1 MSIRFVE
8 SLNMRLLSEPP
19 TAEELSEAFQAFYL
33 RSGSVISI
41 HVSNLKLKLSREASP
56 APSRSGLS
64 GRNINRDLIRGSTE
78 TAGKASG
85 SQQMLTAS
93 EVYERKR
100 ARKLLEYKRLV
111 LEEAVERKTCER
123 VYDKIWRHKSTL
135 DEVRD
140 EKLRSKTAALALV
153 GIGLRDLGIEVDA
166 NGLHTPE
173 DVQESLTPAR
183 EELSKMTVERHP
195 LAKLQHLTRAHK
207 SIVDTLYN
215 IHSSTSSADE
225 ILPTLIYTLITS
237 PFEGIDII
245 SNLNFIQRFRNLAK
259 IDGEAAYC
267 LTNLEAAITFL
278 EDVDLASLREDEA
291 AATVHDFASGSP
303 TPDIAIQAS
312 TSIVAPTSP
321 KASEATTG
329 MNKST
334 VAATSLLVPER
345 TAQTDILTQP
355 SVRHQRALS
364 NLFQPPARV
373 IGAANDAMRSSAEE
387 GLKNISTTLDNSF
400 KFLFGR
406 LREQS
411 EQDGDASIEVIVP
424 KTLDEA
430 RQLVSKPLID
440 ADTLLSETSSLAEK
454 EAENKGDPGFTEASD
469 DKLLS
474 LLAGS
479 AAGKKSA
486 PLRDQSVD
494 SIRSSGSGPSRR
506 TTANAHNTVED
517 KVKPGPK
524 SIPMSAHMPMPNPLD
539 SVRNL
544 GTTLGS
550 AFGGG
555 FRAAFSSSPTPTT
568 QERSGTHMGPD
579 VAVVGNIIAVQRSV
593 AGETLHIEPPI
604 ARFVE
609 LEHAED
615 LTIRDV
621 AELLRDYKRLAQTIQ
636 YLS

>member
-1 MSIRFVE
+1 M
-8 SLNMRLLSEPP
+8 LNLRLSSEPT
-19 TAEELSEAFQAFYL
+19 TADELSEAFQAFYL
-33 RSGSVISI
+33 RSGSAISI

-56 APSRSGLS
+56 ASSKSGLS
-64 GRNINRDLIRGSTE
+64 GRNINRDLIRGTTE
-78 TAGKASG
+78 TVGKSFG

-111 LEEAVERKTCER
+111 LEEAVERRTCEQ

-153 GIGLRDLGIEVDA
+153 GIGLRDLGIEIDA
-166 NGLHTPE
+166 NSSHTPE
-173 DVQESLTPAR
+173 DVQESLAPAR
-183 EELSKMTVERHP
+183 EALSKMTDENCP

-207 SIVDTLYN
+207 SIVDTLYD

-245 SNLNFIQRFRNLAK
+245 SNLNFIQRFRNSAK

-278 EDVDLASLREDEA
+278 EDVDLASLRA
-291 AATVHDFASGSP
+291 AEGVDTAHEIASETP
-303 TPDIAIQAS
+303 TPDLETQELS
-312 TSIVAPTSP
+312 FIVAPTSP
-321 KASEATTG
+321 KAPKATTG
-329 MNKST
+329 INKST
-334 VAATSLLVPER
+334 VAATSLQMPER
-345 TAQTDILTQP
+345 TEQTDILTRP
-355 SVRHQRALS
+355 SVRHHRALS
-364 NLFQPPARV
+364 NIFQHPPWD
-373 IGAANDAMRSSAEE
+373 IGSANNVMRNSAEE

-400 KFLFGR
+400 KFLFGK

-411 EQDGDASIEVIVP
+411 QQDGDANIEVIVP

-440 ADTLLSETSSLAEK
+440 ADALLSETSSLAEK
-454 EAENKGDPGFTEASD
+454 EADNKVDPGVSEASD

-479 AAGKKSA
+479 AAGKKAA

-494 SIRSSGSGPSRR
+494 SIRSASSGPSRR
-506 TTANAHNTVED
+506 TTANAHNSLED
-517 KVKPGPK
+517 KTRPGQK
-524 SIPMSAHMPMPNPLD
+524 SIPVSAHLPMPNPLD

-555 FRAAFSSSPTPTT
+555 FRAAFSSSPTPSA
-568 QERSGTHMGPD
+568 QERSRTHVNPD
-579 VAVVGNIIAVQRSV
+579 LTAVGNIIAVQKSV

-604 ARFVE
+604 AKFVE